1 MIIKDSDGPVTWTDT
16 NANDALRVLPGGGI
30 LAARRLEFDF
40 QYRGEA
46 TANGPGV
53 AGVRAS
59 LKFRLREG
67 DSTRMIAAVRA
78 QNLALVRSLPD
89 DLAAVSDAD
98 GNVPLHHAATIR
110 AAVGA
115 TIISELAGKDS
126 AALEVANGKGWT
138 PLFAAVAA
146 LRPTDSEM
154 MALGSTPA
162 TVSFRPFVLNAVS
175 VLIDEGADADG
186 AGDFP
191 PLGAAF
197 REALYGSRDLG
208 NRNAGGCAEAWSGN
222 VNEELVAAVK
232 ILRDAGA
239 NPNVQIPGPNPNS
252 SQRWGFL
259 HFGAEYLMKGT
270 EPMIREFVRTGSGRA
285 AADLR
290 LDKTDGNHPLDVLN
304 YFASDFSGND
314 CADTELPDRAGRY
327 TRLGAFLR
335 GLGATCGT
343 GFSVNAPGQVCSD

>member
-1 MIIKDSDGPVTWTDT
+1 MIYTRADASASARIK
-16 NANDALRVLPGGGI
+16 AQKFLPSGGI

-89 DLAAVSDAD
+89 DLAGVSDAD

-115 TIISELAGKDS
+115 EIISELAGKDS

-222 VNEELVAAVK
+222 VNEELVAAVR

-239 NPNVQIPGPNPNS
+239 NPNVQIPGPNPGDS
-252 SQRWGFL
+252 GRWGFL

-270 EPMIREFVRTGSGRA
+270 DPMIREFVRTGSGRA
-285 AADLR
+285 AANLNDR
-290 LDKTDGNHPLDVLN
+290 KAVGGGNRNRPMDVLN
-304 YFASDFSGND
+304 SYANGSSAKQ

-327 TRLGAFLR
+327 TRMGAFLR
-335 GLGATCGT
+335 GEGAVCT
-343 GFSVNAPGQVCSD
+343 GFSPNDPVRVCLD